1 MKTSRIARSFAVAL
15 AVLPAAAT
23 ASLGQ
28 AVPRGNAGVRGT
40 ISDPN
45 GRPLAGA
52 LVIRDG
58 SPDTARAD
66 STGRFVVERLALGRH
81 LFRVTHPGYATIE
94 FEAQFERDTTV
105 SVDIPLERGSGSV
118 PAAGA
123 GGGGAG
129 RLDMVGF
136 TARRRAAEGSRGGA
150 TFLGPEDL
158 AGRRGGRVS
167 QLFEGVRDVTVRPG
181 RDNAIILYGHDRR
194 CLMNIWIEGQRMD
207 NVFPPSETYSATA
220 SRRGAGTR
228 YPGLDEVV
236 PPDRILAIE
245 VYPRPSQTPP
255 QFQSSMRLSS
265 GLETQDSGNCRSV
278 VIWTN

>member
-1 MKTSRIARSFAVAL
+1 MSTFRRTARSVL
-15 AVLPAAAT
+15 AVTLFLAAPAW
-23 ASLGQ
+23 GQ

-45 GRPLAGA
+45 GRPLPGA

-58 SPDTARAD
+58 SSDTARAD
-66 STGRFVVERLALGRH
+66 SAGRFVVERLALGRH
-81 LFRVTHPGYATIE
+81 VFRVTHPGYATME

-105 SVDIPLERGSGSV
+105 SVDIPLERGSGGVS
-118 PAAGA
+118 AAGT
-123 GGGGAG
+123 GGAAG
-129 RLDMVGF
+129 KLELVGF

-167 QLFEGVRDVTVRPG
+167 QLFEGVRDVTIRPG

-194 CLMNIWIEGQRMD
+194 CLMNIWVEGQRLD
-207 NVFPPSETYSATA
+207 NVFPPSETYSAAA

-236 PPDRILAIE
+236 PADRILAIE

-265 GLETQDSGNCRSV
+265 GLETQDSGNCGSV
-278 VIWTN
+278 VIWVID